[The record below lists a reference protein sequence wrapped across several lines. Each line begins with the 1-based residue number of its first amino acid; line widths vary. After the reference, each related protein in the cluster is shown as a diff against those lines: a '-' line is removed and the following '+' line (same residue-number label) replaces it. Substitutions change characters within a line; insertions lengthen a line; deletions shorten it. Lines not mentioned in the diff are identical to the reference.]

1 MVDTWRGIFRDGY
14 VLLEGERLL
23 QGGGAF
29 QKGFWLLVRGIFF
42 FGGF

>member
-23 QGGGAF
+23 QVVEL
-29 QKGFWLLVRGIFF
+29 KGPLNG
-42 FGGF
+42 